1 VGAVERKRPRCDLG
15 IGDAAVDAGVSL
27 REQPLLRARTDVH
40 ADQTIGDAQRSL
52 DRFRD
57 APANRGLGGQAVDDD
72 VDVVLRVLREQDL
85 LGEVADL
92 AVDARAHET
101 LAAVVLELL
110 AVLALPIAHHR
121 REDLDGCTRRQRED
135 PIGHLLHGLA
145 RDGTVA
151 PVAVGLSDPGVEEPQ
166 VVVDLGGGSDRGA
179 RVLAHGLLLDR
190 DGGRQALDGVDV
202 GLGHLLEKLAR
213 VGGERLDV
221 APLALGVEGIEGEGG
236 LARSRESG
244 DDDEAIA
251 RDPEVQILE
260 VVLARSADA
269 DVGKRGGRGTGGGRR
284 GVRH

>member
-1 VGAVERKRPRCDLG
+1 MGAVEREHPRCDLG
-15 IGDAAVDAGVSL
+15 IGDAAVDAGVPL
-27 REQPLLRARTDVH
+27 REQPLLGARPDVH
-40 ADQTIGDAQRSL
+40 ADQTIGDAQRGL
-52 DRFRD
+52 DRLRD
-57 APANRGLGGQAVDDD
+57 TPAHGCLGGQAVDDD
-72 VDVVLRVLREQDL
+72 VDVVLRVLRERDL

-92 AVDARAHET
+92 SVDARAHET

-110 AVLALPIAHHR
+110 AVLALPISHHR
-121 REDLDGCTRRQRED
+121 REDLDAGALCQRED

-190 DGGRQALDGVDV
+190 DGGRQTLDGVDV

-221 APLALGVEGIEGEGG
+221 APLALGVEGVEGEGG
-236 LARSRESG
+236 LARSGEAG
-244 DDDEAIA
+244 DDDQAIA
-251 RDPEVQILE
+251 RNPEVQILE
-260 VVLARSADA
+260 VVLACAAYA
-269 DVGKRGGRGTGGGRR
+269 DVG
-284 GVRH
+284 